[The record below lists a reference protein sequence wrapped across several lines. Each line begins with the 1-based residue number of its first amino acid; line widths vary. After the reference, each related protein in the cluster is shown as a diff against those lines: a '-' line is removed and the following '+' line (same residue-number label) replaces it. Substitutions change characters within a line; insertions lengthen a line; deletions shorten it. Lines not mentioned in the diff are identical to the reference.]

1 MSLAEG
7 GKMAEATILS
17 EKKEKIIRIT
27 FNRPEKMNAL
37 NEQMA
42 EELVSCLED
51 LDKDQDAQVVI
62 FTGAGKAFLAG
73 ADLKERFIP
82 KIELRKKG
90 MLKDPTA
97 EFAERGAIALSRLRK
112 VTIAAVNGAAS
123 GLGATLALACDIR
136 LASIAA
142 RFTFPFLRLGILPE
156 FGSTYYLPRLIGMGR
171 ACELIFTGRIID
183 AEEAKEIGLVNKVFP
198 EDKLMVEAYS
208 MAQKISKMPPVA
220 LAISKRALY
229 QGLRAP
235 DLASQLQYETLA
247 LVHLFGTADHE
258 EGVRAFLEKRE
269 PQFQGK

>member
-1 MSLAEG
+1 MEYF
-7 GKMAEATILS
+7 TILV
-17 EKKEKIIRIT
+17 EKKEKITRVT

-51 LDKDQDAQVVI
+51 LDKDAEARVVI

-73 ADLKERFIP
+73 ADLRERFLP

-90 MLKDPTA
+90 LLKDPTF
-97 EFAERGAIALSRLRK
+97 EFAERGALALSRLRK

-123 GLGATLALACDIR
+123 GLGSTLALACDIR
-136 LASIAA
+136 LASTAA

-156 FGSTYYLPRLIGMGR
+156 FGATYYLPRLVGMGK
-171 ACELIFTGRIID
+171 ACELIFTGDTID
-183 AEEAKEIGLVNKVFP
+183 AQEAKEIGLVNKIFP
-198 EDKLMVEAYS
+198 EEKLMEEVFAL
-208 MAQKISKMPPVA
+208 ARKIAKMPPLA
-220 LAISKRALY
+220 LSISKRALY

-269 PQFQGK
+269 PFFQGK